1 MSNII
6 DTIGGTALGLMLQ
19 GHNDRRQVEQ
29 QRKLGEQQLGF
40 NIQQMGA
47 QKAMDLQMWKDTNYS
62 AQVEEINK
70 AGLNPAL
77 LYGKGGGGG
86 TTVGNSGGGVNAP
99 NAPQGGG
106 EVMGMMMQQ
115 AQLKVMEAQ
124 AEAMKAD
131 ANLKNVDANKKAG
144 VDTELGKAQTESL
157 MQGIKNQQATERL
170 TNIESRLRNIQADI
184 ASETIQEQIASVGLE
199 MQTAAK
205 QLEILTRNS
214 WIDENTKYNKI
225 KIVQTQL
232 FGMVLDNALTKA
244 QTAGVNQNIAESKQ
258 RILQEWNKIN
268 QGWKY
273 VAQGQQ
279 GADANSQ
286 NASTNMQ
293 RLEYD
298 KFIDDVSKS
307 TQMTVE
313 TVKDLIGMILGAGP
327 KTVIHT
333 RK

>member
-144 VDTELGKAQTESL
+144 VDTELARQQGRLQHIIADLHAMTNEDAAEQ
-157 MQGIKNQQATERL
+157 MQARTHIL
-170 TNIESRLRNIQADI
+170 W
-184 ASETIQEQIASVGLE
+184 QEAK
-199 MQTAAK
+199 AAK
-205 QLEILTRNS
+205 GKVTAELQQKQAEAIGAELANELR
-214 WIDENTKYNKI
+214 K
-225 KIVQTQL
+225 VQTDMTEVQ
-232 FGMVLDNALTKA
+232 MKA
-244 QTAGVNQNIAESKQ
+244 IAEEIAQK
-258 RILQEWNKIN
+258 
-268 QGWKY
+268 WK
-273 VAQGQQ
+273 GLDIQQ
-279 GADANSQ
+279 GHLDL
-286 NASTNMQ
+286 Q
-293 RLEYD
+293 R
-298 KFIDDVSKS
+298 FVQDVSNS
-307 TQMTVE
+307 TKLTVE
-313 TVKDLIGMILGAGP
+313 TITKAAQMVGGGVIKGIPGRS
-327 KTVIHT
+327 IHT
-333 RK
+333 KEIKW